1 MRLTGAMNISVG
13 TDPNLAMKTRKG
25 TGFYRVPSLRM
36 VWMEACL
43 LHDGS
48 IGTLEEMFDPAR
60 LKPDFR
66 SSNWATIEK
75 PHAVNGHMFGLT
87 LAAADRAALIAFLRT
102 L

>member
-1 MRLTGAMNISVG
+1 
-13 TDPNLAMKTRKG
+13 
-25 TGFYRVPSLRM
+25 M

>member
-1 MRLTGAMNISVG
+1 MRLTDAMNVSVG
-13 TDPNLAMKTRKG
+13 TDPNLALKTRKHR
-25 TGFYRVPSLRM
+25 FLSVPSLRM

-48 IGTLEEMFDPAR
+48 IGTLEEFFDSSR

-66 SSNWATIEK
+66 SSNWAPVVK
-75 PHAVNGHMFGLT
+75 SHAVEGHPFGLN
-87 LAAADRAALIAFLRT
+87 LAPSDRTALIAFLRT